1 MRTTTDQLVA
11 VVAELS
17 KLDQRGK
24 EFILGW
30 LTKEIEKVRA
40 KKQHKKE
47 GMDSHEQHLD
57 TR

>member
-40 KKQHKKE
+40 KKAKHNTQE
-47 GMDSHEQHLD
+47 GRGHVENHES
-57 TR
+57 